1 MDIPEKSRQNFTKQR
16 KMKRSF
22 ILTVILLFAIGVFA
36 GEKKKAEGKRELD
49 EKSKL
54 EFDYSFME
62 GVKCKIIGDFQGAMG
77 WYDNCLKIDPESPVV
92 KYEIA
97 SLLLGTEDYNGAL
110 HLAREAVAGNP
121 VNLWYR
127 LLLANVLQKKSM
139 IEEACN
145 VYADIIGKYPDKE
158 EFYLIEANLYASVE
172 KWQKAIE
179 VYNRYE
185 KQYGVT
191 EPASMEK
198 IKLYSKL
205 NDVKGASNELLK
217 LINEF
222 PEKNEYLSLL
232 AELYFNYNQDKKGL
246 QILNKLL
253 KEDPQNGYVHL
264 YLADY
269 YRDKKQFSEVAKHMK
284 QALLN
289 DKLDNGFKVQ
299 YILKLILDTDTT
311 KVTDADLNSYMDIL
325 MNKYN
330 EDLSIR
336 ALYSDFLRKDGKLK
350 EALTELEY
358 ILEREKNNYMV
369 WEELLLTCNQLEDTN
384 CTYFQSLEAIKY
396 FPEQPLP
403 YVLAGISLMIQKN
416 YAEAVGFFEKGIYLT
431 DDQIQLKSQ
440 IFSYLGDCYYNLD
453 STEQAFIMF
462 DNVLSINPQNVMV
475 LNNYAYYLSLL
486 DRDLSKA
493 EDMSSK
499 AVMIEPGN
507 GTYLDTHA
515 WVLFKRKVYSE
526 ALYYMKQAIEKT
538 TDPSGVLYE
547 HYGDILY
554 VNGKKEEALEMWRM
568 AKEKGDEVST
578 DLDAKIAGTYVFN

>member
-1 MDIPEKSRQNFTKQR
+1 
-16 KMKRSF
+16 MKRNF
-22 ILTVILLFAIGVFA
+22 ILAAVLFFAISVFA
-36 GEKKKAEGKRELD
+36 GEKKKEEVKKELD

-62 GVKCKIIGDFQGAMG
+62 GVRCKVIGDFQGAMG

-97 SLLLGTEDYNGAL
+97 GLLLSTEDYNGAL
-110 HLAREAVAGNP
+110 QLAREAVAGNP
-121 VNLWYR
+121 ANLWYK
-127 LLLANVLQKKSM
+127 LMLANVLQKKSM

-158 EFYLIEANLYASVE
+158 EFYLMEATLYASVE

-179 VYNRYE
+179 VYDRYE

-191 EPASMEK
+191 EPASIEK

-205 NDVKGASNELLK
+205 DDAKGASNELLK
-217 LINEF
+217 LINKY
-222 PEKNEYLSLL
+222 PERNEYLSLL

-269 YRDKKQFSEVAKHMK
+269 YRDKKQSSEVAKHM
-284 QALLN
+284 QNALQSDQLEN
-289 DKLDNGFKVQ
+289 SFKVQ
-299 YILKLILDTDTT
+299 YILKLILGTDST
-311 KVTDADLNSYMDIL
+311 KVTDSELNSYMDIL
-325 MNKYN
+325 IKKYS
-330 EDLSIR
+330 EDLSVR
-336 ALYSDFLRKDGKLK
+336 ALYSDFLRKDGKLE
-350 EALTELEY
+350 EARKELEY
-358 ILEREKNNYMV
+358 ILEREKNNYMI

-384 CTYFQSLEAIKY
+384 CMYTQSVEAIKY

-403 YVLAGISLMIQKN
+403 YALAGLSLMMQKDF
-416 YAEAVGFFEKGIYLT
+416 ASAIDFLTKGVLLT
-431 DDQIQLKSQ
+431 DDKIQLKSQ
-440 IFSYLGDCYYNLD
+440 LFSYLGDCYYNLD
-453 STEQAFIMF
+453 STEQAFRMF
-462 DNVLSINPQNVMV
+462 DKVLEINPQDVLV

-486 DRDLSKA
+486 DKDLSKA

-499 AVMIEPGN
+499 AVMLEPDN

-526 ALYYMKQAIEKT
+526 ALYYMKQAMEKT
-538 TDPSGVLYE
+538 ADPSGVLYE

-554 VNGKKEEALEMWRM
+554 VNGKKEEALEMWRK
-568 AKEKGDEVST
+568 AKDMGDEVST
-578 DLDAKIAGTYVFN
+578 DLDAKITGTYVFN

>member
-1 MDIPEKSRQNFTKQR
+1 
-16 KMKRSF
+16 MKRSF
-22 ILTVILLFAIGVFA
+22 ILAAVLFFAVSVFA
-36 GEKKKAEGKRELD
+36 SEKKKEEAKKELD
-49 EKSKL
+49 EKSRL

-62 GVKCKIIGDFQGAMG
+62 GVRCKVIGDFQGAMG
-77 WYDNCLKIDPESPVV
+77 WYDNCLKIDPESSVV
-92 KYEIA
+92 KYEITG
-97 SLLLGTEDYNGAL
+97 LLLGTEDYNGAL
-110 HLAREAVAGNP
+110 QLAREAVAGNP
-121 VNLWYR
+121 ANLWYK

-158 EFYLIEANLYASVE
+158 EFYLMEAALYASVE

-179 VYNRYE
+179 VYDRYE

-191 EPASMEK
+191 EPASIEK

-205 NDVKGASNELLK
+205 DDAKGASNELLK
-217 LINEF
+217 LINKY
-222 PEKNEYLSLL
+222 PERNEYLSLL
-232 AELYFNYNQDKKGL
+232 AELYFNYNQEKKGL

-269 YRDKKQFSEVAKHMK
+269 YRDKKESSEVAKHMK
-284 QALLN
+284 SALLSDQLEN
-289 DKLDNGFKVQ
+289 SFKVQ
-299 YILKLILDTDTT
+299 YILKLILDTDST
-311 KVTDADLNSYMDIL
+311 KVTDSELNSYMDVLIG
-325 MNKYN
+325 KYN
-330 EDLSIR
+330 EDLSVR
-336 ALYSDFLRKDGKLK
+336 ALYSDFLRKDGKLQ
-350 EALTELEY
+350 EARRELEY
-358 ILEREKNNYMV
+358 ILEREKNNYMI

-384 CTYFQSLEAIKY
+384 CMYTQSVEAIKY

-403 YVLAGISLMIQKN
+403 YALAALSLMMQKDF
-416 YAEAVGFFEKGIYLT
+416 APAVDFLTKGILLT
-431 DDQIQLKSQ
+431 DDKIQLKSQ
-440 IFSYLGDCYYNLD
+440 LFSYLGDCYYNLD
-453 STEQAFIMF
+453 STEQAFQMF
-462 DNVLSINPQNVMV
+462 DKVLEINPQDVLV

-486 DRDLSKA
+486 DKNLSKA

-499 AVMIEPGN
+499 AVMLEPDN

-526 ALYYMKQAIEKT
+526 ALYYMKQAMEKT

-554 VNGKKEEALEMWRM
+554 VNEKKEEALEMWKK
-568 AKEKGDEVST
+568 AKEIGDEVST